1 MKAIESIYAGY
12 VEQTEQ
18 KNAPAV
24 EEETKKVEQML
35 NRLLPANEEQ
45 DRIYI
50 QILAMAEESKKQGF
64 IDGFR
69 WAVRM
74 MKECE

>member
-24 EEETKKVEQML
+24 EEETKKVEQLL

-45 DRIYI
+45 DRLYI

-69 WAVRM
+69 LAIRM

>member
-18 KNAPAV
+18 KNDPAV
-24 EEETKKVEQML
+24 EEETKKVEQLL
-35 NRLLPANEEQ
+35 NRLLPVNEEQ
-45 DRIYI
+45 DRLYT
-50 QILAMAEESKKQGF
+50 QILTMAEESKKQGF

-69 WAVRM
+69 LAVRM
-74 MKECE
+74 MRECE

>member
-45 DRIYI
+45 DRLYI

-69 WAVRM
+69 LAVRM

>member
-24 EEETKKVEQML
+24 EEETKKVEQLL
-35 NRLLPANEEQ
+35 NRLLPVNEEQ
-45 DRIYI
+45 DRLYI

-69 WAVRM
+69 LAVRM
-74 MKECE
+74 MKDCE

>member
-24 EEETKKVEQML
+24 EEETKKVEQIL

-45 DRIYI
+45 DRLYI

-69 WAVRM
+69 LAVRM

>member
-24 EEETKKVEQML
+24 EEETKKVEQLL

-45 DRIYI
+45 DRLYI

-69 WAVRM
+69 LAVRM
-74 MKECE
+74 MKDCE

>member
-45 DRIYI
+45 DRLYI

-69 WAVRM
+69 LAIRM

>member
-18 KNAPAV
+18 KNTPAV
-24 EEETKKVEQML
+24 EEETKKVEQLL

-45 DRIYI
+45 DRLYI

-69 WAVRM
+69 LAVRM

>member
-24 EEETKKVEQML
+24 EEETKKVEQLL
-35 NRLLPANEEQ
+35 NRRLPANEEQ
-45 DRIYI
+45 DRLYI

-69 WAVRM
+69 LAVRM

>member
-24 EEETKKVEQML
+24 EEETKKVEQL
-35 NRLLPANEEQ
+35 LSRLLPVNEEQ
-45 DRIYI
+45 DRLYI

-69 WAVRM
+69 LAVRM

>member
-24 EEETKKVEQML
+24 EEETRKVEQLL

-45 DRIYI
+45 DRLYI
-50 QILAMAEESKKQGF
+50 QILAMTEESKKQGF
-64 IDGFR
+64 IAGFR
-69 WAVRM
+69 LAVRM
-74 MKECE
+74 MKDCE

>member
-1 MKAIESIYAGY
+1 MKAIKSIYAGY

-24 EEETKKVEQML
+24 EEETKKVEQLL

-45 DRIYI
+45 DRLYI

-69 WAVRM
+69 LAVRM
-74 MKECE
+74 MKDCE

>member
-18 KNAPAV
+18 KNAPVV
-24 EEETKKVEQML
+24 EEETKKVEQLL

-45 DRIYI
+45 DRLYI

-69 WAVRM
+69 LAVRM